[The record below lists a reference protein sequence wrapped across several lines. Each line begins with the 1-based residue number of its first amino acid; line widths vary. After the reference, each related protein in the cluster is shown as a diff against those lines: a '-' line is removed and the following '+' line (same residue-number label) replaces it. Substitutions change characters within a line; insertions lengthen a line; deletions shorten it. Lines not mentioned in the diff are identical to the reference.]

1 MARVEG
7 VMKAFLKAFVV
18 WLLVFAVAGGIVVYS
33 IASRGLSTRTSPSMA
48 EERIALTIRSLA
60 TPRSVR
66 NQPNPV
72 EPTAAAMEGALE
84 HWADHCAACHANDGS
99 GNTAMGRSFYP
110 PSPDMRGTRTQALKD
125 GELFSIIE
133 NGIRLTGMPAWGTGT
148 PEGERESWALVHFIR
163 RLPSLTAAEIER
175 MEGLNPQSP
184 AKFREAEEA
193 RLFLEGMTEAP
204 TNSSPAKPHH
214 D

>member
-1 MARVEG
+1 
-7 VMKAFLKAFVV
+7 MKAFLKAFVAL
-18 WLLVFAVAGGIVVYS
+18 LLVLAVIGGIVAYS
-33 IASRGLSTRTSPSMA
+33 IASKGLSTRTSPSMA
-48 EERIALTIRSLA
+48 EETIAMTVRRLA
-60 TPRSVR
+60 TARAVR

-72 EPTAAAMEGALE
+72 EPTPEALESALE

-99 GNTAMGRSFYP
+99 GNTEMGRSFYP
-110 PSPDMRGTRTQALKD
+110 PSPDMRAARTQSLTD

-163 RLPSLTAAEIER
+163 RLPNLTAADIER

-204 TNSSPAKPHH
+204 TNTTPAKPHH

>member
-1 MARVEG
+1 
-7 VMKAFLKAFVV
+7 MKAFLKAFVV
-18 WLLVFAVAGGIVVYS
+18 LLLVLTVTGGIVAYS
-33 IASRGLSTRTSPSMA
+33 MASKGLSTRTSPSLA
-48 EERIALTIRSLA
+48 EEAIALTIRRLA

-72 EPTAAAMEGALE
+72 EPTAAALEGALD

-99 GNTAMGRSFYP
+99 GNTEMGRSFYP
-110 PSPDMRGTRTQALKD
+110 PSPDMRAPRTQSLTD

-148 PEGERESWALVHFIR
+148 PDGERESWALVHFIR
-163 RLPSLTAAEIER
+163 RLPNLTAADIER
-175 MEGLNPQSP
+175 MESLNPQSS

-193 RLFLEGMTEAP
+193 RLFLEGTTEPP
-204 TNSSPAKPHH
+204 TNSTPAKPHH

>member
-1 MARVEG
+1 
-7 VMKAFLKAFVV
+7 MKASLKALVV
-18 WLLVFAVAGGIVVYS
+18 LLLVFAVTGGIVAYS
-33 IASRGLSTRTSPSMA
+33 IASKGLSTRTSPSLA
-48 EERIALTIRSLA
+48 EETLAMAVRRLA
-60 TPRSVR
+60 TPRSAR
-66 NQPNPV
+66 TQPNPV
-72 EPTAAAMEGALE
+72 EPTAAALEGALE

-99 GNTAMGRSFYP
+99 GQTEMGRSFYP
-110 PSPDMRGTRTQALKD
+110 PSPDMRAARTQSLTD

-163 RLPSLTAAEIER
+163 RLPNLTAADIER

-193 RLFLEGMTEAP
+193 RLFLEGMTEPPAN
-204 TNSSPAKPHH
+204 TTPAKPHH

>member
-1 MARVEG
+1 
-7 VMKAFLKAFVV
+7 MKAFLQAFVV
-18 WLLVFAVAGGIVVYS
+18 LVLVFAVAGGIVAYS
-33 IASRGLSTRTSPSMA
+33 IVRKGLSTRTSPSMA
-48 EERIALTIRSLA
+48 EETVAMTLRNLA
-60 TPRSVR
+60 TPQSVR
-66 NQPNPV
+66 NQQNPV
-72 EPTAAAMEGALE
+72 EPTAAAFEGALE

-99 GNTAMGRSFYP
+99 GITAMGRSFYP
-110 PSPDMRGTRTQALKD
+110 PSPDMRAARTQSLTD

-163 RLPSLTAAEIER
+163 RLPNLTAADIER
-175 MEGLNPQSP
+175 MEVLNPQSP

-204 TNSSPAKPHH
+204 TNTTPAKPHH

>member
-1 MARVEG
+1 M
-7 VMKAFLKAFVV
+7 
-18 WLLVFAVAGGIVVYS
+18 VFAVTGGLLAYS
-33 IASRGLSTRTSPSMA
+33 IASKGLSTRTKPSAA
-48 EERIALTIRSLA
+48 EEAIALTLRGWA
-60 TPRSVR
+60 TPRVVR
-66 NQPNPV
+66 SQPNPV
-72 EPTAAAMEGALE
+72 EATPAALESALE
-84 HWADHCAACHANDGS
+84 HWADHCAACHSNDGS
-99 GNTAMGRSFYP
+99 GNTEMGRSFYP
-110 PSPDMRGTRTQALKD
+110 ASPDMRSSRTQALKD

-163 RLPSLTAAEIER
+163 RLPRLTAAEIER

-193 RLFLEGMTEAP
+193 RLFLEGMTHAP
-204 TNSSPAKPHH
+204 THTMPAKPHH

>member
-1 MARVEG
+1 
-7 VMKAFLKAFVV
+7 MKAFLKAFVV
-18 WLLVFAVAGGIVVYS
+18 LLLVFAVTGGIVAYS
-33 IASRGLSTRTSPSMA
+33 IASKGLSTRTSPSLA
-48 EERIALTIRSLA
+48 EETLAMTVRSLA
-60 TPRSVR
+60 TPRSAR

-72 EPTAAAMEGALE
+72 EPTAAALEGALE

-99 GNTAMGRSFYP
+99 GQTEMGRSFYP
-110 PSPDMRGTRTQALKD
+110 PSPDMRASRTQSLKD

-163 RLPSLTAAEIER
+163 RLPNLTAADIER

-193 RLFLEGMTEAP
+193 RLFLEGMKETPAN
-204 TNSSPAKPHH
+204 TTPAKPHH
-214 D
+214 E

>member
-1 MARVEG
+1 
-7 VMKAFLKAFVV
+7 MKAFLKALVV
-18 WLLVFAVAGGIVVYS
+18 LLLVFAVTGGIVAYS
-33 IASRGLSTRTSPSMA
+33 IASKGLSTRTSPSLA
-48 EERIALTIRSLA
+48 EETLAMAVRRLA
-60 TPRSVR
+60 TPRSAR
-66 NQPNPV
+66 TQPNPV
-72 EPTAAAMEGALE
+72 EPTAAALEGALE

-99 GNTAMGRSFYP
+99 GQTEMGRSFYP
-110 PSPDMRGTRTQALKD
+110 PSPDMRAARTQSLTD

-163 RLPSLTAAEIER
+163 RLPNLTAADIER

-193 RLFLEGMTEAP
+193 RLFLEGMSEAP
-204 TNSSPAKPHH
+204 PNTTPAKPHH

>member
-1 MARVEG
+1 
-7 VMKAFLKAFVV
+7 MKAFLKAFVV
-18 WLLVFAVAGGIVVYS
+18 LLLVFAATGGIVAYS
-33 IASRGLSTRTSPSMA
+33 IASKGLSARTNPTKA
-48 EERIALTIRSLA
+48 EEAIAMTLRGLA

-66 NQPNPV
+66 DQPNPV
-72 EPTAAAMEGALE
+72 EPTDAALEGALD

-99 GNTAMGRSFYP
+99 GKTPMGGSFYP
-110 PSPDMRGTRTQALKD
+110 PSPDMRAPRTQSLTD

-163 RLPSLTAAEIER
+163 RLPRLTSADIER

-204 TNSSPAKPHH
+204 SNSTPAKPHH
-214 D
+214 E